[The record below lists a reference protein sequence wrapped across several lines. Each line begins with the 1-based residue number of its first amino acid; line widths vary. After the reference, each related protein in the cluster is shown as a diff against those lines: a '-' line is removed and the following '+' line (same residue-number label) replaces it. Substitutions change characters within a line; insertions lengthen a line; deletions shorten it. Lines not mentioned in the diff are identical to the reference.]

1 MIFTQ
6 LIQTNLRTKE
16 LGKNIE
22 YYNRLDSTNTEAWE
36 LVEENKNHG
45 TIVITENQT
54 NGKGQKNKTWEMVP
68 GKSLVFSLILS
79 KNYPI
84 DHSGLI
90 CLSVSLALIESL
102 NKRGLDAQLKWPNDL
117 LIDGKKIGGI
127 LCETKIEKNKIKN
140 MVIGVGVNV
149 NESIAEHDE
158 SIQKNLTTMFEVSKH
173 PHQRELI
180 VAEFINSFELMLN
193 KLSTEPN
200 QIIEEWLDK
209 CMHLN
214 EKILFLQNEKI
225 LEGVFCG
232 LDNNGFAKI
241 EIDNKVKSYNS
252 INLI

>member
-1 MIFTQ
+1 MIFAQ

-36 LVEENKNHG
+36 LVEEDKNHG
-45 TIVITENQT
+45 TIVITENQLK
-54 NGKGQKNKTWEMVP
+54 GRGQKTKTWGMVP
-68 GKSLVFSLILS
+68 GKSLVFSLILT

-127 LCETKIEKNKIKN
+127 LCETKIEKNDIKN

-173 PHQRELI
+173 THQR
-180 VAEFINSFELMLN
+180 
-193 KLSTEPN
+193 
-200 QIIEEWLDK
+200 
-209 CMHLN
+209 
-214 EKILFLQNEKI
+214 
-225 LEGVFCG
+225 
-232 LDNNGFAKI
+232 
-241 EIDNKVKSYNS
+241 
-252 INLI
+252 

>member
-16 LGKNIE
+16 LGKTIE

-36 LVEENKNHG
+36 LVEKNKNHG

-54 NGKGQKNKTWEMVP
+54 NGKGQKNKTWGMVP
-68 GKSLVFSLILS
+68 GKSLVFSLILT

-84 DHSGLI
+84 DHSGII

-214 EKILFLQNEKI
+214 ERILFLQNDKI

>member
-6 LIQTNLRTKE
+6 LIQTNLRTKQ

-22 YYNRLDSTNTEAWE
+22 YYNRLDSTNTEAWD
-36 LVEENKNHG
+36 LVEESNNHG
-45 TIVITENQT
+45 TVIITENQT
-54 NGKGQKNKTWEMVP
+54 KGKGQKTKSWKMVP

-90 CLSVSLALIESL
+90 SLSVSLALNESL
-102 NKRGLDAQLKWPNDL
+102 NKRGLEAKLKWPNDL
-117 LIDGKKIGGI
+117 FVEGKKIGGI
-127 LCETKIEKNKIKN
+127 LCETKIEKSRIKN

-158 SIQKNLTTMFEVSKH
+158 SIQNNLTTMFEVSKH

-180 VAEFINSFELMLN
+180 VAEFINSFELWLN
-193 KLSTEPN
+193 KLSVEPH
-200 QIIEEWLDK
+200 QIIEAWLDE

-214 EKILFLQNEKI
+214 EKILFLQNDKI
-225 LEGVFCG
+225 LEGIFCG
-232 LDNNGFAKI
+232 LDDNGFAKI
-241 EIDNKVKSYNS
+241 KINNKIKSYNS

>member
-36 LVEENKNHG
+36 LVEEDKNHG

-54 NGKGQKNKTWEMVP
+54 NGKGQKNKTWGMVP
-68 GKSLVFSLILS
+68 GKSLVFSLILT

-127 LCETKIEKNKIKN
+127 LCETKIEKNDIKN

-214 EKILFLQNEKI
+214 ERILFLQNDKI

>member
-16 LGKNIE
+16 LGQTIE

-36 LVEENKNHG
+36 LVEKSKNHG
-45 TIVITENQT
+45 TIVITENQIK
-54 NGKGQKNKTWEMVP
+54 GRGQKTKTWGMVP
-68 GKSLVFSLILS
+68 GKSLVFSLILA
-79 KNYPI
+79 KNYLI
-84 DHSGLI
+84 DYSGLI
-90 CLSVSLALIESL
+90 SLSVSLALHDSL
-102 NKRGLDAQLKWPNDL
+102 NKRGLDAKLKWPNDL
-117 LIDGKKIGGI
+117 FINGKKIGGI
-127 LCETKIEKNKIKN
+127 LCETKTDNSNIKN

-158 SIQKNLTTMFEVSKH
+158 SIQKNLTTMFEISKH

-180 VAEFINSFELMLN
+180 VAEFINSFELFLN
-193 KLSTEPN
+193 KLSIEPN
-200 QIIEEWLDK
+200 QIIEAWLDK

-225 LEGVFCG
+225 LEGIFCG
-232 LDNNGFAKI
+232 LDDNGFAKI
-241 EIDNKVKSYNS
+241 EIDKKIKSFSS

>member
-1 MIFTQ
+1 MIFSQ

-36 LVEENKNHG
+36 LIEENKNHG
-45 TIVITENQT
+45 TIIITENQT
-54 NGKGQKNKTWEMVP
+54 NGKGQKNKTWGMVP
-68 GKSLVFSLILS
+68 GKSLVFSLILA

-90 CLSVSLALIESL
+90 SLSISLALKESL
-102 NKRGLDAQLKWPNDL
+102 NKRGLDAKLKWPNDL
-117 LIDGKKIGGI
+117 FINGKKIGGI
-127 LCETKIEKNKIKN
+127 LCETKTDNSNIKT

-149 NESIAEHDE
+149 NESISEHHE
-158 SIQKNLTTMFEVSKH
+158 SIQKNLTTMLEVSKH

-180 VAEFINSFELMLN
+180 VAEFINSFELLLN
-193 KLSTEPN
+193 KLSKEPS
-200 QIIEEWLDK
+200 QIIEEWIDN

-214 EKILFLQNEKI
+214 ENILFIQNDKI

-232 LDNNGFAKI
+232 LDNNGYAKI
-241 EIDNKVKSYNS
+241 EIDNKIKSYSS

>member
-16 LGKNIE
+16 LGNNIE

-36 LVEENKNHG
+36 LVEEDNNHG

-54 NGKGQKNKTWEMVP
+54 NGKGQKNKTWGMVP
-68 GKSLVFSLILS
+68 GKSLVFSLILT

-127 LCETKIEKNKIKN
+127 LCETKIEKNDIKN

>member
-36 LVEENKNHG
+36 LVEENNNHG

-127 LCETKIEKNKIKN
+127 LCETKIEKNDIKN

>member
-16 LGKNIE
+16 LGKSIE

-36 LVEENKNHG
+36 LVGEDENHG

-54 NGKGQKNKTWEMVP
+54 NGKGQKNKTWGMVP
-68 GKSLVFSLILS
+68 GKSLVFSLILT

-117 LIDGKKIGGI
+117 FIDGKKIGGI
-127 LCETKIEKNKIKN
+127 LCETKIEKNDIKN

>member
-36 LVEENKNHG
+36 LVGEDENHG

-54 NGKGQKNKTWEMVP
+54 NGKGQKNKTWGMVP
-68 GKSLVFSLILS
+68 GKSLVFSLILT
-79 KNYPI
+79 KNYPV

-127 LCETKIEKNKIKN
+127 LCETKIEKNDIKN

-158 SIQKNLTTMFEVSKH
+158 SIQKILTTMFEVSKH

-232 LDNNGFAKI
+232 LDDNGFAKI
-241 EIDNKVKSYNS
+241 KINNKVKSYNS

>member
-16 LGKNIE
+16 LGKNIK
-22 YYNRLDSTNTEAWE
+22 YYNRLESTNNEARE
-36 LVEENKNHG
+36 LIEDSNNHG

-68 GKSLVFSLILS
+68 GKSLVFSLILA

-84 DHSGLI
+84 NHSGLI
-90 CLSVSLALIESL
+90 CLSVSLALKESL
-102 NKRGLDAQLKWPNDL
+102 NKRGLDAKLKWPNDL
-117 LIDGKKIGGI
+117 FINGKKIGGI
-127 LCETKIEKNKIKN
+127 LCETKTDNSNIKN

-149 NESIAEHDE
+149 NESISEHDE
-158 SIQKNLTTMFEVSKH
+158 NIQKNLTTMFEVSKH

-180 VAEFINSFELMLN
+180 VAEFINSFELLLN
-193 KLSTEPN
+193 KLSAERY
-200 QIIEEWLDK
+200 QIIEAWLDK

-214 EKILFLQNEKI
+214 ENILFLQNDKI

-232 LDNNGFAKI
+232 LNDNGFAKI
-241 EIDNKVKSYNS
+241 KINNKVKSYNS

>member
-36 LVEENKNHG
+36 LVEEDNNHG

-54 NGKGQKNKTWEMVP
+54 NGKGQKNKTWGMVP
-68 GKSLVFSLILS
+68 GKSLVFSLILT

-84 DHSGLI
+84 DHSGII

-127 LCETKIEKNKIKN
+127 LCETKIEKNDIKN

>member
-1 MIFTQ
+1 
-6 LIQTNLRTKE
+6 
-16 LGKNIE
+16 
-22 YYNRLDSTNTEAWE
+22 
-36 LVEENKNHG
+36 
-45 TIVITENQT
+45 
-54 NGKGQKNKTWEMVP
+54 
-68 GKSLVFSLILS
+68 
-79 KNYPI
+79 
-84 DHSGLI
+84 
-90 CLSVSLALIESL
+90 
-102 NKRGLDAQLKWPNDL
+102 
-117 LIDGKKIGGI
+117 
-127 LCETKIEKNKIKN
+127 

-158 SIQKNLTTMFEVSKH
+158 SIPKNLTTMFEVSKH

>member
-36 LVEENKNHG
+36 LVGEDENHG

-54 NGKGQKNKTWEMVP
+54 NGKGQKNKTWGMVP
-68 GKSLVFSLILS
+68 GKSLVFSLILT

-90 CLSVSLALIESL
+90 CLSVSLALNESL

-127 LCETKIEKNKIKN
+127 LCETKIEKNDIKN

>member
-1 MIFTQ
+1 MIFTN

-16 LGKNIE
+16 LGKKIE

-36 LVEENKNHG
+36 LVEEDNNHG

-54 NGKGQKNKTWEMVP
+54 NGKGQKNKTWGMVP
-68 GKSLVFSLILS
+68 GKSLVFSLILT

-127 LCETKIEKNKIKN
+127 LCETKIEKNDIKN

-149 NESIAEHDE
+149 NESISEHDE
-158 SIQKNLTTMFEVSKH
+158 NIQNNLTTMFEISKH

-193 KLSTEPN
+193 NHSTEPN

-214 EKILFLQNEKI
+214 KKILFLQNEKI

>member
-1 MIFTQ
+1 MRNQ
-6 LIQTNLRTKE
+6 NR
-16 LGKNIE
+16 KN
-22 YYNRLDSTNTEAWE
+22 D
-36 LVEENKNHG
+36 
-45 TIVITENQT
+45 
-54 NGKGQKNKTWEMVP
+54 
-68 GKSLVFSLILS
+68 
-79 KNYPI
+79 
-84 DHSGLI
+84 
-90 CLSVSLALIESL
+90 
-102 NKRGLDAQLKWPNDL
+102 
-117 LIDGKKIGGI
+117 
-127 LCETKIEKNKIKN
+127 IKN

-180 VAEFINSFELMLN
+180 VAEFINSFELLLN

-214 EKILFLQNEKI
+214 ENILFLQNEKI

>member
-36 LVEENKNHG
+36 LVEKENNHG
-45 TIVITENQT
+45 TIVITENQI
-54 NGKGQKNKTWEMVP
+54 NGKGQKNKTWGMVP
-68 GKSLVFSLILS
+68 GKSLVFSLILA

-90 CLSVSLALIESL
+90 CLSISLALKESL
-102 NKRGLDAQLKWPNDL
+102 NKRGLDAKLKWPNDL
-117 LIDGKKIGGI
+117 FVKSKKIGGI
-127 LCETKIEKNKIKN
+127 LCETKIEKSKIKN

-149 NESIAEHDE
+149 NESISEHDE
-158 SIQKNLTTMFEVSKH
+158 KIQKKLTTMFEVSKH

-180 VAEFINSFELMLN
+180 VAEFINSFELLLN
-193 KLSTEPN
+193 KLSVEPN

-214 EKILFLQNEKI
+214 KKILFLQNKKV

-232 LDNNGFAKI
+232 LDDNGFAEI
-241 EIDNKVKSYNS
+241 EIDNKIKSYSS

>member
-36 LVEENKNHG
+36 LVEEDNNHG
-45 TIVITENQT
+45 TIVITENQLK
-54 NGKGQKNKTWEMVP
+54 GRGQKTKTWGMVP
-68 GKSLVFSLILS
+68 GKSLVFSLILA

-84 DHSGLI
+84 DRSGLI

-127 LCETKIEKNKIKN
+127 LCETKIEKNDIKN

>member
-36 LVEENKNHG
+36 LVEEDNNHG

-54 NGKGQKNKTWEMVP
+54 NGKGQKNKTWGMVP
-68 GKSLVFSLILS
+68 GKSLVFSLILT

-127 LCETKIEKNKIKN
+127 LCETKIEKNDIKN

-158 SIQKNLTTMFEVSKH
+158 NIQKNLTTMFEVSKH

>member
-36 LVEENKNHG
+36 LVEERNNHG
-45 TIVITENQT
+45 TIVITENQI
-54 NGKGQKNKTWEMVP
+54 NGKGQKNKTWGMVP
-68 GKSLVFSLILS
+68 GKSLVFSLILA
-79 KNYPI
+79 KIYPI

-90 CLSVSLALIESL
+90 CLSVSLALKESL
-102 NKRGLDAQLKWPNDL
+102 NKRGLDAKLKWPNDL
-117 LIDGKKIGGI
+117 FINGKKIGGI
-127 LCETKIEKNKIKN
+127 LCETKMDNSNIKN

-149 NESIAEHDE
+149 NESISEHDE

-180 VAEFINSFELMLN
+180 VAEFINSFELLLN
-193 KLSTEPN
+193 KLSTEPS

-214 EKILFLQNEKI
+214 EKILFLQNKKV

-232 LDNNGFAKI
+232 LDDNGFAKI
-241 EIDNKVKSYNS
+241 KIDNEIKSYSS

>member
-36 LVEENKNHG
+36 LVEEDNNHG

-54 NGKGQKNKTWEMVP
+54 NGKGQKNKTWGMVP

-84 DHSGLI
+84 NHSGLI

-127 LCETKIEKNKIKN
+127 LCETKIEKNDIKN

>member
-36 LVEENKNHG
+36 LVGEDENHG

-54 NGKGQKNKTWEMVP
+54 NGKGQKNKTWGMVP
-68 GKSLVFSLILS
+68 GKSLVFSLILT

-127 LCETKIEKNKIKN
+127 LCETKIEKNDIKN

>member
-36 LVEENKNHG
+36 LVEEDKNHG

-54 NGKGQKNKTWEMVP
+54 NGKGQKNKTWGMVP
-68 GKSLVFSLILS
+68 GKSLVFSLILT

-127 LCETKIEKNKIKN
+127 LCETKIEKNDIKN

-200 QIIEEWLDK
+200 QIIEEWIDK

>member
-54 NGKGQKNKTWEMVP
+54 NGKGQKNKTWGMVP
-68 GKSLVFSLILS
+68 GKSLVFSLILT

-84 DHSGLI
+84 DHSGII

-127 LCETKIEKNKIKN
+127 LCETKIEKNDIKN

>member
-36 LVEENKNHG
+36 LVEEDNNHG

-54 NGKGQKNKTWEMVP
+54 NGKGQKNKTWGMVP
-68 GKSLVFSLILS
+68 GKSLVFSLILT

-127 LCETKIEKNKIKN
+127 LCETKIEKNDIKN

-200 QIIEEWLDK
+200 QIIEEWIDK

>member
-45 TIVITENQT
+45 TVVITENQT
-54 NGKGQKNKTWEMVP
+54 NGKGQKNKTWGMVP
-68 GKSLVFSLILS
+68 GKSLVFSLILT

-127 LCETKIEKNKIKN
+127 LCETKIEKNDIKN

>member
-36 LVEENKNHG
+36 LVGEDENHG

-54 NGKGQKNKTWEMVP
+54 NGKGQKNKTWGMVP
-68 GKSLVFSLILS
+68 GKSLVFSLILT

-127 LCETKIEKNKIKN
+127 LCETKIEKNDIKN

-158 SIQKNLTTMFEVSKH
+158 SIQKILTTMFEVSKH

-241 EIDNKVKSYNS
+241 EIENKVKTYNS

>member
-36 LVEENKNHG
+36 LVGEDENHG

-54 NGKGQKNKTWEMVP
+54 NGKGQKNKTWGMVP
-68 GKSLVFSLILS
+68 GKSLVFSLILT

-127 LCETKIEKNKIKN
+127 LCETKIEKNDIKN

-200 QIIEEWLDK
+200 QIIEEWIDK

>member
-36 LVEENKNHG
+36 LVEEDNNHG

-54 NGKGQKNKTWEMVP
+54 NGKGQKNKTWGMVP
-68 GKSLVFSLILS
+68 GKSLVFSLILT

-90 CLSVSLALIESL
+90 CLSVSLALKESL
-102 NKRGLDAQLKWPNDL
+102 NKRGLDAKLKWPNDL

-127 LCETKIEKNKIKN
+127 LCETKIEKNDIKN

>member
-36 LVEENKNHG
+36 LVEEDNNHG
-45 TIVITENQT
+45 TIIITENQIK
-54 NGKGQKNKTWEMVP
+54 GRGQKTKTWRMVP
-68 GKSLVFSLILS
+68 GKSLVFSLILT

-84 DHSGLI
+84 DYSGLI
-90 CLSVSLALIESL
+90 SLTVSLALNESL
-102 NKRGLDAQLKWPNDL
+102 NKRGLETKLKWPND
-117 LIDGKKIGGI
+117 IFINGKKIGGI
-127 LCETKIEKNKIKN
+127 LCETKIDNSKIKT

-149 NESIAEHDE
+149 NESISEHDDD
-158 SIQKNLTTMFEVSKH
+158 IQKNLTTMFEVSKH

-180 VAEFINSFELMLN
+180 VAEFINSFELLLN
-193 KLSTEPN
+193 KLSTEPKY
-200 QIIEEWLDK
+200 IIEEWLDK

-214 EKILFLQNEKI
+214 KNILFFQNEKI

-232 LDNNGFAKI
+232 LDSNGYAKI
-241 EIDNKVKSYNS
+241 EIGNKIKSYSS

>member
-36 LVEENKNHG
+36 LVEEDNNHG

-54 NGKGQKNKTWEMVP
+54 KGKGQKTKTWGMVP
-68 GKSLVFSLILS
+68 GKSLVFSLILT
-79 KNYPI
+79 KNYSI

-90 CLSVSLALIESL
+90 SLSVSLALNESL
-102 NKRGLDAQLKWPNDL
+102 NKRGLKAKLKWPND
-117 LIDGKKIGGI
+117 IFINGKKIGGI
-127 LCETKIEKNKIKN
+127 LCETKIENSIIKT

-149 NESIAEHDE
+149 NESISEHDE
-158 SIQKNLTTMFEVSKH
+158 NIQNNLTTMFEVSKH

-180 VAEFINSFELMLN
+180 VAEFINSFELLLN

-214 EKILFLQNEKI
+214 EKIPFLQNEKI

-241 EIDNKVKSYNS
+241 QIDNKVKSYNS